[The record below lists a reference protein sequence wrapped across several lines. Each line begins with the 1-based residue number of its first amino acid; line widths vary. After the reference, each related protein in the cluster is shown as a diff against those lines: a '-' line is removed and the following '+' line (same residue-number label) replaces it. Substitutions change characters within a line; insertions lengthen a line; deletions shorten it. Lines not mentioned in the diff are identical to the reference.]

1 MRKILHAAFAAAV
14 GAIGLAACGATPP
27 PEAAVSR
34 PAESAAIAVSP
45 SVEPEAMATRESIA
59 DVLRDEDAYSRARR
73 LGTLLPTLGPEA
85 VPAVKGTLGEKTRD
99 FGAIEIELLVRF
111 WATHQPADASRWAFY
126 ESSPAFRIPA
136 ILCSFTLWAEAD
148 PQAALKAAK
157 EWLVYSDE
165 VDAVLQVALVRGWF
179 ANNPPELEQY
189 IYDLGRSFQRQ
200 RALIAFIRLVIQKRG
215 ADAVMRW
222 AEAIPDDDALSS
234 YKKVAYMKTTAA
246 LALFDREAAMRWC
259 EAHCDARYGWG
270 MRAII
275 AGHWAK
281 SDGPAALAWL
291 FTAPE
296 GYERDLAVRGT
307 FADWGRRDH
316 QAAMAWMAAR
326 TTGQPDPRLRPLF
339 PVYALLLL
347 RDSRPLEAIEWA
359 QRIEDEKD
367 REDFLIRL
375 LREWRGADA
384 AAAEAWLRESSLSEE
399 KREKARI
406 PMGRPRRPSG

>member
-1 MRKILHAAFAAAV
+1 MKKILHAAFAAAV
-14 GAIGLAACGATPP
+14 GAIGLAACDATPP

-34 PAESAAIAVSP
+34 PAESEAIAVSP
-45 SVEPEAMATRESIA
+45 PVEPEGMATRESIA
-59 DVLRDEDAYSRARR
+59 DVLRDEDVYSRARR
-73 LGTLLPTLGPEA
+73 LGALLPTLGPEA
-85 VPAVKGTLGEKTRD
+85 AAAVKEVLGEKTLD

-111 WATHQPADASRWAFY
+111 WATHQPEDASRWAFY
-126 ESSPAFRIPA
+126 ESPGAFRVPA

-165 VDAVLQVALVRGWF
+165 VDTALQVALVRGWF

-189 IYDLGRSFQRQ
+189 IYDLGKSFQRQ
-200 RALIAFIRLVIQKRG
+200 RALTAFIRLVIQKRG

-222 AEAIPDDDALSS
+222 AEAIPDDDAVSS
-234 YKKVAYMKTTAA
+234 YKKVAYARTTSA

-270 MRAII
+270 MRSII
-275 AGHWAK
+275 ARVWAR

-291 FTAPE
+291 STAPE
-296 GYERDLAVRGT
+296 GYESDLAVRYT
-307 FADWGRRDH
+307 FADWGRRDPE
-316 QAAMAWMAAR
+316 AAMAWMAAR
-326 TTGQPDPRLRPLF
+326 TTGEPDPRLRPIF
-339 PVYALLLL
+339 PVYARLLLQ
-347 RDSRPLEAIEWA
+347 DSRPLEAIEWA

-367 REDFLIRL
+367 REDLLVRL

-384 AAAEAWLRESSLSEE
+384 AAAEAWLRQSSLSEE
-399 KREKARI
+399 KRQKARI
-406 PMGRPRRPSG
+406 PMGRPARPSG